1 MKAGTHLVQ
10 HFRNLKKKTL
20 IPIKEAAFYRGGTS
34 KGLLISSSALFRF
47 DQNAR
52 DRILCKALGS
62 PDPDGRQIDG
72 LGGGTSSTSKVAI
85 LSKVDSIYDRFADK
99 LGHPFPLGAGAK
111 KILESS
117 ESIADKA
124 DIVYRFGQVSIKG
137 DNEIDWGS
145 TCGNMVSAAAH
156 YAIRQ
161 SLYVPELAKYFT
173 SQDQL
178 SPSILERL
186 RNSFDVT
193 VRVLAHDSGK
203 IIKVHTRAEFVRLGK
218 GIHVQPIEHGDVSI
232 AGVPGTASG
241 IVVET
246 PLQGGSVLSTGNEK
260 DTIEV
265 DGKQIE
271 VSIVNTGLP
280 VVFVH
285 ANSLGIPIS
294 DLTQHPA
301 SIDAN
306 KPLIELLERVRHAA
320 CQLTPQLQSTY
331 SKPSPKL
338 CVIHEPVSYTTTG
351 RVEVDADEMDIFIR
365 VLSSGQLHRT
375 VPATTLS
382 ATAAAKCHEKTIVAE
397 LVRKEYQ
404 GGRKVPENTQSLSNQ
419 ISRILSINGNHNMVT
434 VGQPAG
440 LTSTCVEVNEKTK
453 EPMAVFDV
461 RSARQIMYG
470 NITVPYDVEPGR
482 DLASSLSGLEGYREI
497 STNIL
502 DVLPEGEISG

>member
-1 MKAGTHLVQ
+1 
-10 HFRNLKKKTL
+10 
-20 IPIKEAAFYRGGTS
+20 AFYRGGTS
-34 KGLLISSSALFRF
+34 KGLLVTSKELFRF
-47 DQNAR
+47 SQNAR
-52 DRILCKALGS
+52 DKILCKAMGS

-85 LSKVDSIYDRFADK
+85 VSRIDSKYDEIAHK
-99 LGHPFPLGAGAK
+99 MWHPFPIGPGARK
-111 KILESS
+111 LFDSS
-117 ESIADKA
+117 EHFEKISDAA
-124 DIVYRFGQVSIKG
+124 DIMYRFGQVSIKG
-137 DNEIDWGS
+137 NNEIDWGS

-156 YAIRQ
+156 FAIRQ
-161 SLYVPELAKYFT
+161 SLFVPKLAMHLLSQEELSST
-173 SQDQL
+173 V
-178 SPSILERL
+178 LEEI
-186 RNSFDVT
+186 RNPFDVT

-203 IIKVHTRAEFVRLGK
+203 IIKVHTKAEFVRFGS
-218 GIHVQPIEHGDVSI
+218 GIHMQPIEHGDVSI

-246 PLQGGSVLSTGNEK
+246 PLEGGSVLSTGNER

-265 DGKQIE
+265 DGKQVE

-285 ANSLGIPIS
+285 ASSLGISLS

-338 CVIHEPVSYTTTG
+338 CVIHEPIPYTNTG
-351 RVEVDADEMDIFIR
+351 GTEVEAKDMDIFIR

-382 ATAAAKCHEKTIVAE
+382 ATAAAKCHGNTIVAE
-397 LVRKEYQ
+397 LIKKEYQ
-404 GGRKVPENTQSLSNQ
+404 GDRTIPENTQSFK
-419 ISRILSINGNHNMVT
+419 NHNMVT

-440 LTSTCVEVNEKTK
+440 LTSTCVEVNEETK
-453 EPMAVFDV
+453 EPKAVFDV

-470 NITVPYDVEPGR
+470 GITVP
-482 DLASSLSGLEGYREI
+482 
-497 STNIL
+497 
-502 DVLPEGEISG
+502 

>member
-1 MKAGTHLVQ
+1 MSAGANVAQLL
-10 HFRNLKKKTL
+10 RNLNSKVL

-34 KGLLISSSALFRF
+34 KGLLISSKELFRF

-52 DRILCKALGS
+52 DKILCKALGS

-85 LSKVDSIYDRFADK
+85 ISKVNSLYDENATKIGR
-99 LGHPFPLGAGAK
+99 PFPLGAGAK
-111 KILESS
+111 KILENSGK
-117 ESIADKA
+117 AAKDA

-161 SLYVPELAKYFT
+161 SLYVPKLAKELFSDEQLT
-173 SQDQL
+173 SHTLDQL
-178 SPSILERL
+178 KDP
-186 RNSFDVT
+186 FDVT

-203 IIKVHTRAEFVRLGK
+203 IIKVHTRAEFVRLGN

-246 PLQGGSVLSTGNEK
+246 PLEGGSVLSTGSERN
-260 DTIEV
+260 TIEI

-301 SIDAN
+301 SIDTN

-320 CQLTPQLQSTY
+320 CQLTPQLQSVY
-331 SKPSPKL
+331 SVPSPKL

-351 RVEVDADEMDIFIR
+351 GVKIDANDMDMFVR

-375 VPATTLS
+375 IPATTLS
-382 ATAAAKCHEKTIVAE
+382 ATATAKCHGNTIVSE
-397 LVRKEYQ
+397 LIQKQYRGSREI
-404 GGRKVPENTQSLSNQ
+404 PENTRSLSKQ
-419 ISRILSINGNHNMVT
+419 ISRIISKEAESHIIT

-440 LTSTCVEVNEKTK
+440 VTSTCVRVNKETK
-453 EPMAVFDV
+453 EPMAVYDV

-470 NITVPYDVEPGR
+470 NITVPYDVKP
-482 DLASSLSGLEGYREI
+482 DVHLASALSNLVGPVE
-497 STNIL
+497 STKNVL
-502 DVLPEGEISG
+502 DVLQPLPAE

>member
-1 MKAGTHLVQ
+1 MSSKFTRHLSKL
-10 HFRNLKKKTL
+10 NIKTL
-20 IPIKEAAFYRGGTS
+20 RPIREAAFYRGGTS
-34 KGLLISSSALFRF
+34 KGLLINSKELFRF

-52 DRILCKALGS
+52 DRILCKAMGS

-85 LSKVDSIYDRFADK
+85 ISKVNSRYDDIASK
-99 LGHPFPLGAGAK
+99 MGHPFPLGAGAK
-111 KILESS
+111 KIIDSS
-117 ESIADKA
+117 GSIADTS
-124 DIVYRFGQVSIKG
+124 DIMYRFGQVSIKG

-156 YAIRQ
+156 FAIRQ
-161 SLYVPELAKYFT
+161 SLFMPKIAMHFL
-173 SQDQL
+173 SQEEL
-178 SPSILERL
+178 SPPILEQL
-186 RNSFDVT
+186 QNPFDVT

-203 IIKVHTRAEFVRLGK
+203 IIKVHTQAEFVRLEY
-218 GIHVQPIEHGDVSI
+218 GIHMQPIEHGDVSI

-246 PLQGGSVLSTGNEK
+246 PLIGGSVLSTGNER

-265 DGKQIE
+265 DGKKIE

-285 ANSLGIPIS
+285 ANSLGIPLS
-294 DLTQHPA
+294 ELKQHPA

-306 KPLIELLERVRHAA
+306 RPLIELLERVRQAA

-338 CVIHEPVSYTTTG
+338 CVIHEPTSYTTTG
-351 RVEVDADEMDIFIR
+351 GVEVDSKDMDIFIR
-365 VLSSGQLHRT
+365 VLSTGQLHRT

-382 ATAAAKCHEKTIVAE
+382 ATAAAKCHANTIVAE
-397 LVRKEYQ
+397 LIRKEYQ
-404 GGRKVPENTQSLSNQ
+404 GGRPIPENTKSLSEQ
-419 ISRILSINGNHNMVT
+419 ISRIVPISEKHNMIT

-440 LTSTCVEVNEKTK
+440 LTSTCVEVDEESK
-453 EPMAVFDV
+453 EPKAVFDV

-470 NITVPYDVEPGR
+470 GITVPHDVEPHR
-482 DLASSLSGLEGYREI
+482 DLTQIYFG
-497 STNIL
+497 STLRSKESAGNVL
-502 DVLPEGEISG
+502 DVLQEERV